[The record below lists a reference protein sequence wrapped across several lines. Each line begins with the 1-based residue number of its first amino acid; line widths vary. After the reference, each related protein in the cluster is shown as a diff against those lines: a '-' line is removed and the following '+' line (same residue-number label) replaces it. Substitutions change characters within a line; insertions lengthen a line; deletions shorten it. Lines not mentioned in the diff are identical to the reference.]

1 MQFDEQFLKKLEYLY
16 VVAKK
21 VFVGRMR
28 AERRSRK
35 TGAGVEFAD
44 HRNYAAGDDLR
55 YLDWSAY
62 GRLDKLLLRMFEEEE
77 DLHIYLLIDAS
88 ASMRSNGKL
97 DYAERLC
104 AALAY
109 IGLAKLDRVSIVPF
123 GGERGGSSKGPA
135 KTDRL
140 PAARG
145 KAQIFKV
152 FDFLSELAPEGRT
165 ELSRALESF
174 VHSTK
179 RRGLAVVISDFY
191 DPAGYE
197 DGLNLLR
204 YHRFEPTVL
213 QVWSEAEA
221 RPSARGDLEL
231 VDVETGDSREVT
243 VSERQLAA
251 FAKAHAEYCAALESF
266 CNGRGIAY
274 YRADVA
280 VPFEELVLRLFR
292 QGGFLS

>member
-1 MQFDEQFLKKLEYLY
+1 MEFDEQFLKKLEYLY

-21 VFVGRMR
+21 VFVGRIR

-35 TGAGVEFAD
+35 TGSGVEFAD

-55 YLDWSAY
+55 YLDWSVY

-88 ASMRSNGKL
+88 ASMRANGKL
-97 DYAERLC
+97 DYAERIC

-109 IGLAKLDRVSIVPF
+109 IGLAKLDRVSIIPF
-123 GGERGGSSKGPA
+123 GGGGAGE
-135 KTDRL
+135 RL
-140 PAARG
+140 PPSRG

-152 FDFLSELAPEGRT
+152 FQFLSSLEPAGAT

-174 VHSTK
+174 VHQHK
-179 RRGLAVVISDFY
+179 RRGLAIVISDFY

-197 DGLNLLR
+197 EGLNLLR

-213 QVWSEAEA
+213 QVWSAAEA
-221 RPSARGDLEL
+221 RPVLRGDLEL
-231 VDVETGDSREVT
+231 VDVESGETREVT
-243 VSERQLAA
+243 VTERQLAA
-251 FAKAHAEYCAALESF
+251 FAEAHAAYCAKLESF
-266 CNGRGIAY
+266 CAGRALPY

-280 VPFEELVLRLFR
+280 VPFEELVLRMFR
-292 QGGFLS
+292 EGGFLS

>member
-1 MQFDEQFLKKLEYLY
+1 MEFDESFLKKLEYLY

-21 VFVGRMR
+21 VFVGRLR

-35 TGAGVEFAD
+35 TGSGVEFAD

-55 YLDWSAY
+55 YLDWSVY
-62 GRLDKLLLRMFEEEE
+62 GRLDKLLLRLFEEEE
-77 DLHIYLLIDAS
+77 DLHIYLLLDAS

-123 GGERGGSSKGPA
+123 GGGAEGE
-135 KTDRL
+135 RL
-140 PAARG
+140 PPTRG
-145 KAQIFKV
+145 KAQIFKI
-152 FDFLSELAPEGRT
+152 FQFLTELQPRGAT

-174 VHSTK
+174 VHQTK
-179 RRGLAVVISDFY
+179 RRGLCIVISDFY

-197 DGLNLLR
+197 AGLNLLR

-221 RPSARGDLEL
+221 RPTLRGDLEL
-231 VDVETGDSREVT
+231 FDVESGESREVT

-251 FAKAHAEYCAALESF
+251 FTRAHAEYCAQLESF
-266 CNGRGIAY
+266 CGARAIPY

-280 VPFEELVLRLFR
+280 IPFEDLVLRMFR
-292 QGGFLS
+292 EGGFLS

>member
-1 MQFDEQFLKKLEYLY
+1 MQFDEEFLKKLEYLY

-35 TGAGVEFAD
+35 TGSGVEFAD
-44 HRNYAAGDDLR
+44 HRNYTAGDDLR
-55 YLDWSAY
+55 YLDWSVY

-77 DLHIYLLIDAS
+77 DLHIYLLVDAS
-88 ASMRSNGKL
+88 ASMRGNGKL

-123 GGERGGSSKGPA
+123 GGGAPRAAEG
-135 KTDRL
+135 RL
-140 PAARG
+140 PPVRG
-145 KAQIFKV
+145 RAQIFKV
-152 FDFLSELAPEGRT
+152 FQFLSALEAAGPT

-174 VHSTK
+174 VHQNK
-179 RRGLAVVISDFY
+179 RRGLAIVVSDFY

-197 DGLNLLR
+197 EGLNLLR

-221 RPSARGDLEL
+221 RPRLYGDLEL
-231 VDVETGDSREVT
+231 VDVESGEAREVT
-243 VSERQLAA
+243 VTERQLAA
-251 FAKAHAEYCAALESF
+251 FARAHADYCARLESF
-266 CNGRGIAY
+266 CAARGIAY

-280 VPFEELVLRLFR
+280 VPFEELVLRMFR
-292 QGGFLS
+292 EGGFLS

>member
-1 MQFDEQFLKKLEYLY
+1 VKFDQQFLKKLEYLY

-21 VFVGRMR
+21 VFVGRLR

-35 TGAGVEFAD
+35 TGSGVEFAD

-55 YLDWSAY
+55 YLDWSVY

-77 DLHIYLLIDAS
+77 DLHIYLLIDSS
-88 ASMRSNGKL
+88 ASMRNHGKL
-97 DYAERLC
+97 DYAERIC

-123 GGERGGSSKGPA
+123 GGSAPGEG
-135 KTDRL
+135 RL
-140 PAARG
+140 PPARG

-152 FDFLSELAPEGRT
+152 FDFLSALVADGPT

-174 VHSTK
+174 VHQTK
-179 RRGLAVVISDFY
+179 RRGLCIVVSDFY
-191 DPAGYE
+191 DPRGYE

-213 QVWSEAEA
+213 QVWAQAEA
-221 RPSARGDLEL
+221 QPSARGDVEL
-231 VDVETGDSREVT
+231 YDVESGETREVT
-243 VSERQLAA
+243 ISERQLAA
-251 FAKAHAEYCAALESF
+251 FARAHADYCARLEGF
-266 CNGRGIAY
+266 CAARGIAY

-280 VPFEELVLRLFR
+280 VPFEDLVLRMFR
-292 QGGFLS
+292 EGGFLS

>member
-1 MQFDEQFLKKLEYLY
+1 LKFDEQFLKKLEYLF

-21 VFVGRMR
+21 VFVGRIR

-35 TGAGVEFAD
+35 TGSGVEFAD

-55 YLDWSAY
+55 YLDWSVY
-62 GRLDKLLLRMFEEEE
+62 GRLDKLLLRLFEEEE
-77 DLHIYLLIDAS
+77 DLHIYLLVDAS
-88 ASMRSNGKL
+88 ASMRAGGKL
-97 DYAERLC
+97 DHAERIC

-123 GGERGGSSKGPA
+123 GSEDETPLRE
-135 KTDRL
+135 RL
-140 PAARG
+140 PPMRG
-145 KAQIFKV
+145 KANIFKV
-152 FDFLSELAPEGRT
+152 FHFLDALSPTGKTR
-165 ELSRALESF
+165 LSRALELF
-174 VHSTK
+174 VHQTK
-179 RRGLAVVISDFY
+179 RRGLAIVISDFY
-191 DPAGYE
+191 DPEGYE

-213 QVWSEAEA
+213 QLWSQADA

-231 VDVETGDSREVT
+231 VDVETGATREVT

-251 FAKAHAEYCAALESF
+251 FARAHEEYCARLETF
-266 CNGRGIAY
+266 CASRGIAY

-280 VPFEELVLRLFR
+280 VPFEDLVLRMFR
-292 QGGFLS
+292 EGGFLS

>member
-1 MQFDEQFLKKLEYLY
+1 MQFDVQFLKKLEYLY

-21 VFVGRMR
+21 VFVGRIR

-35 TGAGVEFAD
+35 TGSGVEFAD

-55 YLDWSAY
+55 YLDWSVY

-88 ASMRSNGKL
+88 ASMRANGKL

-123 GGERGGSSKGPA
+123 GGGGSPNTTEG
-135 KTDRL
+135 RL
-140 PAARG
+140 PPVRG

-152 FDFLSELAPEGRT
+152 FQFLSALEPMGAT

-174 VHSTK
+174 VHQTK
-179 RRGLAVVISDFY
+179 RRGLAIVVSDFY

-197 DGLNLLR
+197 EGLNLLR

-213 QVWSEAEA
+213 QVWSQAEA
-221 RPSARGDLEL
+221 RPALRGDLEL
-231 VDVETGDSREVT
+231 VDVESGETREVT
-243 VSERQLAA
+243 VTERQLAA
-251 FAKAHAEYCAALESF
+251 FARAHADYCARLESF
-266 CNGRGIAY
+266 CAGRGVSY

-280 VPFEELVLRLFR
+280 VPFEDLVLRMFR
-292 QGGFLS
+292 EGGFLS

>member
-1 MQFDEQFLKKLEYLY
+1 MEFDEQFLKKLEYLY

-21 VFVGRMR
+21 VFVGRIR

-35 TGAGVEFAD
+35 TGSGVEFAD

-55 YLDWSAY
+55 YLDWSVY

-88 ASMRSNGKL
+88 ASMRANGKL
-97 DYAERLC
+97 DYAERIC

-123 GGERGGSSKGPA
+123 GGGGAGE
-135 KTDRL
+135 RL
-140 PAARG
+140 PPSRG

-152 FDFLSELAPEGRT
+152 FQFLSALEPSGPT

-174 VHSTK
+174 VHQNK
-179 RRGLAVVISDFY
+179 RRGLAIVISDFY

-197 DGLNLLR
+197 EGLNLLR

-213 QVWSEAEA
+213 QVWSAAEA
-221 RPSARGDLEL
+221 QPALRGDLEL
-231 VDVETGDSREVT
+231 VDVESGETREVT
-243 VSERQLAA
+243 VTERQLAA
-251 FAKAHAEYCAALESF
+251 FARAHAEYCGKLESF
-266 CNGRGIAY
+266 CAGRALPY
-274 YRADVA
+274 YRADVS
-280 VPFEELVLRLFR
+280 VPFEDLVLRIFR
-292 QGGFLS
+292 EGGFLS

>member
-1 MQFDEQFLKKLEYLY
+1 MEFDEHFLKKLEYLY

-21 VFVGRMR
+21 VFVGRLR

-35 TGAGVEFAD
+35 TGSGVEFAD
-44 HRNYAAGDDLR
+44 HRNYSAGDDLR
-55 YLDWSAY
+55 YLDWSVY

-77 DLHIYLLIDAS
+77 DLHIYLLLDAS
-88 ASMRSNGKL
+88 ASMRANGKL
-97 DYAERLC
+97 DYAERIC

-123 GGERGGSSKGPA
+123 GGGGAGE
-135 KTDRL
+135 RL
-140 PAARG
+140 PAKRG

-152 FDFLSELAPEGRT
+152 FEFLTALEARGAT
-165 ELSRALESF
+165 ELSHALESF
-174 VHSTK
+174 VHQTK
-179 RRGLAVVISDFY
+179 RRGLAIVVSDFY

-197 DGLNLLR
+197 EGLNLLR

-221 RPSARGDLEL
+221 RPTLRGDLEI
-231 VDVETGDSREVT
+231 VDVESGAAREVT
-243 VSERQLAA
+243 VTERQLAA
-251 FAKAHAEYCAALESF
+251 FARAHADYCAKLEAF
-266 CNGRGIAY
+266 CGARAIPY

-280 VPFEELVLRLFR
+280 VPFEDLVLRVFR
-292 QGGFLS
+292 EGGFLS

>member
-1 MQFDEQFLKKLEYLY
+1 MEFDEQFLKKLEYLY

-35 TGAGVEFAD
+35 TGSGVEFAD
-44 HRNYAAGDDLR
+44 HRNYTAGDDLR

-77 DLHIYLLIDAS
+77 DLHIYLLVDAS
-88 ASMRSNGKL
+88 ASMRANGKL
-97 DYAERLC
+97 DYAERIC

-123 GGERGGSSKGPA
+123 GGGGA
-135 KTDRL
+135 NERL
-140 PAARG
+140 PASRG

-152 FDFLSELAPEGRT
+152 FQFLTALEATGKT
-165 ELSRALESF
+165 ELSHALESF
-174 VHSTK
+174 VHQHK
-179 RRGLAVVISDFY
+179 RRGLAIVVSDFY
-191 DPAGYE
+191 DPDGYE

-213 QVWSEAEA
+213 QIWSQAEA
-221 RPSARGDLEL
+221 RPTLRGDLEI
-231 VDVETGDSREVT
+231 VDVESGVSREVT
-243 VSERQLAA
+243 VTERQLSAYA
-251 FAKAHAEYCAALESF
+251 RAHADYCARLEAF
-266 CNGRGIAY
+266 CGARGISY

-280 VPFEELVLRLFR
+280 VPFEELVLRMFR
-292 QGGFLS
+292 EGGFLS

>member
-1 MQFDEQFLKKLEYLY
+1 MEFDESFLKKLEYLY

-21 VFVGRMR
+21 VFVGRIR

-35 TGAGVEFAD
+35 TGSGVEFAD

-55 YLDWSAY
+55 YLDWSVY
-62 GRLDKLLLRMFEEEE
+62 GRLDKLLLRLFEEEE
-77 DLHIYLLIDAS
+77 DLHIYILLDAS

-123 GGERGGSSKGPA
+123 GGGAENE
-135 KTDRL
+135 RL
-140 PAARG
+140 PATRG

-152 FDFLSELAPEGRT
+152 FQFLTALEPRGKT

-174 VHSTK
+174 VHQTK
-179 RRGLAVVISDFY
+179 RRGLAIVISDFY

-197 DGLNLLR
+197 EGLNLLR

-221 RPSARGDLEL
+221 KPTLRGDLEL
-231 VDVETGDSREVT
+231 VDVESGESREVT

-251 FAKAHAEYCAALESF
+251 FARAHAEYCAQLEAF
-266 CNGRGIAY
+266 CGARAIPY

-280 VPFEELVLRLFR
+280 IPFEDLVLRMFR
-292 QGGFLS
+292 EGGFLS

>member
-1 MQFDEQFLKKLEYLY
+1 MEFDEQFLKKLEYLY

-21 VFVGRMR
+21 VFVGRIR

-35 TGAGVEFAD
+35 TGSGVEFAD

-55 YLDWSAY
+55 YLDWSVY

-88 ASMRSNGKL
+88 ASMRANGKL
-97 DYAERLC
+97 DYAERIC

-123 GGERGGSSKGPA
+123 GGGGAGE
-135 KTDRL
+135 RL
-140 PAARG
+140 PPSRG
-145 KAQIFKV
+145 KGQIFKV
-152 FDFLSELAPEGRT
+152 FQFLSSLDASGPT

-174 VHSTK
+174 VHQTK
-179 RRGLAVVISDFY
+179 RRGLAIVVSDFY

-197 DGLNLLR
+197 EGLNLLR

-213 QVWSEAEA
+213 QVWSAAEA
-221 RPSARGDLEL
+221 RPSLRGDLEL
-231 VDVETGDSREVT
+231 VDVESGERREVT
-243 VSERQLAA
+243 VTERQLAA
-251 FAKAHAEYCAALESF
+251 FARAHADYCARLESF
-266 CNGRGIAY
+266 CAGRGVPY

-280 VPFEELVLRLFR
+280 VPFEELVLRMFR
-292 QGGFLS
+292 EGGFLS

>member
-1 MQFDEQFLKKLEYLY
+1 VEFDEQFLKKLEYLY

-21 VFVGRMR
+21 VFVGRIR

-35 TGAGVEFAD
+35 TGSGVEFAD

-55 YLDWSAY
+55 YLDWSVY

-77 DLHIYLLIDAS
+77 DLHIYLLLDSS
-88 ASMRSNGKL
+88 ASMRANGKL
-97 DYAERLC
+97 DYAERIA

-123 GGERGGSSKGPA
+123 GGDGDAGPLGE
-135 KTDRL
+135 RL
-140 PAARG
+140 PPMRG
-145 KAQIFKV
+145 KANIFKV
-152 FDFLSELAPEGRT
+152 FHFLSALAPTGRT
-165 ELSRALESF
+165 RLSRALESF
-174 VHSTK
+174 VHQTK

-191 DPAGYE
+191 DPDGYQE
-197 DGLNLLR
+197 GLNLLR

-213 QVWSEAEA
+213 QLWSQAEA
-221 RPSARGDLEL
+221 RPSARGDLEI
-231 VDVETGDSREVT
+231 VDVESGATREVT

-251 FAKAHAEYCAALESF
+251 VARAHEAYCAALESF
-266 CNGRGIAY
+266 CAARAIPY

-280 VPFEELVLRLFR
+280 VPFEDLVLRMFR
-292 QGGFLS
+292 EGGFLS

>member
-1 MQFDEQFLKKLEYLY
+1 MKFDQQFLKKLEYLF

-21 VFVGRMR
+21 VFVGRLR

-35 TGAGVEFAD
+35 TGSGVEFAD

-55 YLDWSAY
+55 YLDWSVY

-77 DLHIYLLIDAS
+77 DLHIYLLIDSS
-88 ASMRSNGKL
+88 ASMRNHGKL
-97 DYAERLC
+97 DYAERIC

-109 IGLAKLDRVSIVPF
+109 IGLAKLDRISIVPF
-123 GGERGGSSKGPA
+123 GGSAPGEG
-135 KTDRL
+135 RL
-140 PAARG
+140 PPARG

-152 FDFLSELAPEGRT
+152 FEFLSALVADGPT

-174 VHSTK
+174 VHQNK
-179 RRGLAVVISDFY
+179 RRGLCIVVSDFY
-191 DPAGYE
+191 DPRGYE

-213 QVWSEAEA
+213 QVWAQAEA
-221 RPSARGDLEL
+221 QPSARGDVEL
-231 VDVETGDSREVT
+231 YDMESGETREVT
-243 VSERQLAA
+243 ISERQLAA
-251 FAKAHAEYCAALESF
+251 FARAHADYCAKLESF
-266 CNGRGIAY
+266 CAARGISY

-280 VPFEELVLRLFR
+280 VPFEDLVLRMFR
-292 QGGFLS
+292 EGGFLS